1 MAKLFDPSASHPRPT
16 LRPSA
21 APPRLPSA
29 AGAFVPMEELLRDMG
44 LAAPVKPADAPLVAP
59 HGPEAA
65 EFQPPRPLRREAT
78 RFAHLRDDDEG

>member
-1 MAKLFDPSASHPRPT
+1 
-16 LRPSA
+16 
-21 APPRLPSA
+21 
-29 AGAFVPMEELLRDMG
+29 MG

-78 RFAHLRDDDEG
+78 RFAHLRADDEG